1 MSKYNIGVDIGGTT
15 VKIGVFDREKASN
28 EILMKTAIPTRTEN
42 DGVHILPD
50 IAEAIAVQLE
60 ELGADM
66 GDVVKIGVGVPG
78 PVVTDRE
85 TGDLLVNKCV
95 NLGWSMLVDV
105 SSELEELTGVK
116 DISVTNDANAAAL
129 GEVIAGSCRDKTV
142 VVVTL
147 GTGIGGGIVQQGE
160 IMQGAFGAAG
170 EIGHMKV
177 QPQHPLI
184 RELAARP
191 DDPDAGDQNP
201 VKPGDPDAGDQNP
214 VRGLEIFKDL
224 EYYTSAVGIAR
235 VAKAALEILPD
246 ESVLREGIMAGESA
260 ADQGDPGAATYQG
273 DQPGADIKWPD
284 AKAVMD
290 AAKAGDALAIKI
302 TDFFFDTLGLGL
314 ANVASVADP
323 DLFIIGGG
331 VAGAGRF
338 LTIGLQ
344 EAYRK
349 YVFHASRDTEFRL
362 AVLGNDAGMIGA
374 ACCGD

>member
-15 VKIGVFDREKASN
+15 VKIGVFDRDKAAN
-28 EILMKTAIPTRTEN
+28 EILLKTAIPTRTEN

-50 IAEAIAVQLE
+50 IAEAIAVQME
-60 ELGADM
+60 SLGADM
-66 GDVVKIGVGVPG
+66 SDVVKIGVGVPG
-78 PVVTDRE
+78 PVVKDRE
-85 TGDLLVNKCV
+85 TGDMLVNGCV
-95 NLGWSMLVDV
+95 NLGWSTLVDV
-105 SSELEELTGVK
+105 SAELAELTGVQ

-129 GEVIAGSCRDKTV
+129 GEVIAGSCRDQTV
-142 VVVTL
+142 VVVTI
-147 GTGIGGGIVQQGE
+147 GTGIGGGIVQQGD
-160 IMQGAFGAAG
+160 IMQGAFGSAG

-184 RELAARP
+184 HELAVKP
-191 DDPDAGDQNP
+191 DDPNTDDQNS
-201 VKPGDPDAGDQNP
+201 VC
-214 VRGLEIFKDL
+214 GLEIFKDL

-235 VAKAALEILPD
+235 VAKAALDILPD
-246 ESVLREGIMAGESA
+246 DSELRDVEAL
-260 ADQGDPGAATYQG
+260 
-273 DQPGADIKWPD
+273 D

-290 AAKAGDALAIKI
+290 AAKAGDALAIKV

-314 ANVASVADP
+314 ANVASVVDP

-331 VAGAGRF
+331 VAGAGPF
-338 LTIGLQ
+338 LTLGLQ
-344 EAYRK
+344 DAYKK